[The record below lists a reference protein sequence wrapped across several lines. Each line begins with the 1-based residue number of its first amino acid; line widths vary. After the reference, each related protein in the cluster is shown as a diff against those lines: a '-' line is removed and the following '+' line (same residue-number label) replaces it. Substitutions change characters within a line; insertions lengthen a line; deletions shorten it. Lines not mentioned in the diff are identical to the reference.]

1 MATNLNRQI
10 RRQLDERISALSET
24 PQRPENG
31 WIRTVRQALGM
42 SSKDLAE
49 RMGVHSSRVPRI
61 ESDETKDSVTLSS
74 LERAAQAMDCR
85 LVYQFVPN
93 GSFEEIVRRRAREL
107 ARHRVSKTS
116 RTMAL
121 EDQRVDPDVL
131 SDIERD
137 LVDEYL
143 IDPPRDFWSRKI

>member
-1 MATNLNRQI
+1 MKSLNRQI
-10 RRQLDERISALSET
+10 RRQLDDRNSALNQT
-24 PQRPENG
+24 AQRPENG
-31 WIRTVRQALGM
+31 WIRTIRRALGM
-42 SSKDLAE
+42 SPKDLAE
-49 RMGVHSSRVPRI
+49 RMGVHDSRVRRI
-61 ESDETKDSVTLSS
+61 EADEVKDKVTLST
-74 LERAAQAMDCR
+74 LQRAAQAMDCR